1 MKKPFFIHSCVTN
14 HMKKRI
20 TIVVKGGTIQD
31 VVRENDDTQIIIND
45 YDIEGENVELGRHF
59 KKDENGE
66 VYRIIQL
73 V

>member
-1 MKKPFFIHSCVTN
+1 
-14 HMKKRI
+14 MKKRI

-31 VVRENDDTQIIIND
+31 VIRENDDTQIIIND
-45 YDIEGENVELGRHF
+45 YDIEGEDVELGKHF